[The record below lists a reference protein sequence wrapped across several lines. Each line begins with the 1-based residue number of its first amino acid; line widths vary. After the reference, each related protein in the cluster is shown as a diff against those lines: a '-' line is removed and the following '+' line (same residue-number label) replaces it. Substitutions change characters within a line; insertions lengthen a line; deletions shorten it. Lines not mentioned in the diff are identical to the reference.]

1 MKVQFL
7 GTGAA
12 EGAPAIFCNCNT
24 CKELRKRGEYHT
36 RAQYLIDGV
45 LGIDFPA
52 DAYFHAL
59 RFDIDLAAMRHL
71 IITHSHIDHFA
82 PQDFIL
88 RGYKYADVDAP
99 LTIYGN
105 RETLEIFQEGTRR
118 EMKGCVAQNYTLV
131 EIAPFQPF
139 SCGEYTV
146 IPLLAQHA
154 NAPTPLVFWVE
165 KAGKAYLHLTDT
177 GRLPAVTVEY
187 LQRICKERGRAVDFV
202 TFDCTFLN
210 GVGGENSRHMGLEDN
225 RATQTEFLRLGIADE
240 GTRYAITHYSHN
252 SAPLKENLRAA
263 GEKYGYIPAYD
274 GLTIEIK

>member
-1 MKVQFL
+1 MKLQFL

-12 EGAPAIFCNCNT
+12 EGAPAIFCNCPT

-59 RFDIDLAAMRHL
+59 RFDVDLAAMRYL
-71 IITHSHIDHFA
+71 IVTHTHIDHFN
-82 PQDFIL
+82 PLDFIL
-88 RGYKYADVDAP
+88 RGYKYADGDHP

-105 RETLEIFQEGTRR
+105 RDVLAAFAEGTRR
-118 EMKGCVAQNYTLV
+118 EMKDCVAKNFTLV
-131 EIAPFQPF
+131 EIKPFKPF

-146 IPLLAQHA
+146 IPLPAQHA
-154 NAPTPLVFWVE
+154 NALDPFVFWIE
-165 KAGKAYLHLTDT
+165 KGGKAYLHLTDT
-177 GRLPAVTVEY
+177 GRLPAETLAHLEK
-187 LQRICKERGRAVDFV
+187 LCKERGRAVDFI

-225 RATQTEFLRLGIADE
+225 RAMQEAFLRLGVAN
-240 GTRYAITHYSHN
+240 GGSRYAITHYSHN
-252 SAPLKENLRAA
+252 SAPLKENLQAA
-263 GEKYGYIPAYD
+263 GEKYGYIPAHD
-274 GLTIEIK
+274 GLIVEI